1 MYSIDINFLNDREER
16 PALATQS
23 AAIRQPPSSD
33 RTPNAIGLGVMIAAL
48 DGVGGFFGLLKYQ
61 ESTLQNRQ
69 AELDSQLT
77 ELQAKL
83 AEVDRIRAETE
94 AARSESR
101 ALAGVFTK
109 IRPWSAIVKD
119 IQNRIPTRA
128 QLTQVSQTAGEA
140 VPPEAGAE
148 PVAPE
153 AGGININGT
162 ACSFDDVNDFVLT
175 LKNSPFLESE
185 TVKLTTSTLGGDVLG
200 RCPGEAQR
208 DEPTQ
213 LVNYTIASNIQSVS
227 TEQFDRLLAELE
239 NQQASVG
246 LSSRLKALLETGA
259 LN

>member
-16 PALATQS
+16 PVLATQS
-23 AAIRQPPSSD
+23 AVVRQTTTD
-33 RTPNAIGLGVMIAAL
+33 RTPIAIGLGVLVAAL
-48 DGVGGFFGLLKYQ
+48 AGVGGFFGWLKY
-61 ESTLQNRQ
+61 E
-69 AELDSQLT
+69 ESQLLQDQADLDAQLV

-83 AEVDRIRAETE
+83 DQVEQIQAETE

-101 ALAGVFTK
+101 ALAGVFAK

-119 IQNRIPTRA
+119 IQNRIPTRT
-128 QLTQVSQTAGEA
+128 QLSQISQTDGEP
-140 VPPEAGAE
+140 VPPEAGGE
-148 PVAPE
+148 PVPPE
-153 AGGININGT
+153 AGGINISGS

-185 TVKLTTSTLGGDVLG
+185 TVELDTSSLGEEVLG

-213 LVNYTIASNIQSVS
+213 LVDYTIAGNIKSVS

-246 LSSRLKALLETGA
+246 LSSRLKALLETGV
-259 LN
+259 LE

>member
-16 PALATQS
+16 PVLAPQS
-23 AAIRQPPSSD
+23 AVVRQPTAD
-33 RTPNAIGLGVMIAAL
+33 RTPIAIGVGVLVAAL
-48 DGVGGFFGLLKYQ
+48 AGVGGFFGFLKYQ
-61 ESTLQNRQ
+61 ESNLQNRQ
-69 AELDSQLT
+69 AELEEQLF
-77 ELQAKL
+77 ELQKKL
-83 AEVDRIRAETE
+83 DQVDQIKAETE

-101 ALAGVFTK
+101 ALAGVFAK

-119 IQNRIPTRA
+119 IQNRIPTRT
-128 QLTQVSQTAGEA
+128 QLSQIIQTEGEA
-140 VPPEAGAE
+140 IPNEPGGEPVPPEAG
-148 PVAPE
+148 
-153 AGGININGT
+153 GIDINGS

-185 TVKLTTSTLGGDVLG
+185 TVKLSTSSLGEEVLG

-213 LVNYTIASNIQSVS
+213 LVKYTIAGNIKSVS

-246 LSSRLKALLETGA
+246 LSSRLKALLETGV
-259 LN
+259 LE